1 MRWILLLG
9 LLIGCSSSSSTP
21 PAARA
26 RVITDD
32 LGRQVRVVGTPK
44 RVLSLAP
51 SATEWMFALGAQDQL
66 VARTDQ
72 CDAPPAAAQKPSVG
86 SLFPPDLERMHLTR
100 PDLVLM
106 IDGAQAV
113 RSRFEADGVPVIV
126 LQPAS
131 LTALDA
137 GVMQLAD
144 VLGRRATADALAKTW
159 RRAQQPA
166 KGKRVIYL
174 AGAQPPFAAGP
185 KTFVADVIRR
195 AGGEVID
202 LQLTGDWP
210 QVPLEKL
217 ALARPDVIIAADTA
231 TAQQIRDGGPAWQ
244 AIKAKIIA
252 PPDADW
258 LARPGPRIDAGL
270 QWLAGALR

>member
-1 MRWILLLG
+1 
-9 LLIGCSSSSSTP
+9 
-21 PAARA
+21 
-26 RVITDD
+26 VIKDD
-32 LGRQVRVVGTPK
+32 LGRTVRIVGTPQ

-66 VARTDQ
+66 VARSDH
-72 CDAPPAAAQKPSVG
+72 CDAPAAAAQKPSVG

-113 RSRFEADGVPVIV
+113 RSRFEADGVPVLV

-131 LTALDA
+131 LKALDA

-144 VLGRRATADALAKTW
+144 VLGRRPQAEALARKWQRT
-159 RRAQQPA
+159 P
-166 KGKRVIYL
+166 KPSTGKKVIYL
-174 AGAQPPFAAGP
+174 AGAKPAYAAGP
-185 KTFVADVIRR
+185 KTFIADVIRH

-202 LQLTGDWP
+202 LKLTGDWP

-217 ALARPDVIIAADTA
+217 ALARPDIIIASDKTVAEQMRT
-231 TAQQIRDGGPAWQ
+231 GGPAWQ
-244 AIKAKIIA
+244 AMKAKIVA
-252 PPDADW
+252 PPDPDW
-258 LARPGPRIDAGL
+258 LARPGPRVDAGL
-270 QWLAGALR
+270 QWLTSVLR